1 MSVLQS
7 VLLWSN
13 PTSDLV
19 IRCRVATVPF
29 DLLSSVNVIAA
40 QMKERGEER
49 EREERERER
58 GERERDETRERN
70 SGREIERC
78 DTDKEEKEREKM

>member
-1 MSVLQS
+1 
-7 VLLWSN
+7 
-13 PTSDLV
+13 
-19 IRCRVATVPF
+19 
-29 DLLSSVNVIAA
+29 
-40 QMKERGEER
+40 MKERGE
-49 EREERERER
+49 ERER